1 MIGHPDE
8 RSLDRWRTADLA
20 GLRDDLDHALHAR
33 TGHAQTGHAETGHA
47 ETGHAETGH
56 VRPPADAELI
66 EAVRD
71 GEVQAY
77 GLLYERHV
85 TAARN
90 LARHLSQSGAEA
102 DDLVSEAFAK
112 VLDVLRAGLGPDS
125 AFRAYLL
132 TAVRHSAYDRT
143 RRDKRL
149 RLVDDV
155 EAVSG
160 VEKVTTVPFQDPAVA
175 TLERSLAT
183 RAFESLP
190 ERWQT
195 VLWHTEIEGQTAA
208 QLAPMLGLTANGASA
223 LAYRAREGLK
233 TAYLQ
238 AHLERNPTNRC
249 RATVAKL
256 GSWTRGGL
264 NRREA
269 AQVEAHLDE
278 CVHCRALAAELA
290 DVNGTLRAVIAP
302 LVLGTGVTGYLAASA
317 GAAKAGTAAGAA
329 AGAVAGAVGAA
340 ANSVAPWL
348 GVAASTTAVV
358 FAVVWG
364 LNTAPRTAVPT
375 AEALPPTVNADSQKP
390 RSTTA
395 PRSAATKV
403 TGATHPTT
411 LGSATSVVEPVPP
424 TGPTAEVT
432 TTDEPAPKPSES
444 SAPLVPVVPEGFT
457 MNTGGPPVDV
467 PVTIRN
473 PGRTPVPSPT
483 LVLSLPEGVRVV
495 GPGGNLRGKVLV
507 RFDGSAQQTI
517 GCPAGQGTVTCA
529 AGRELAAG
537 GSVTFVLRLLAGP
550 KAVGGAVSG
559 TVTAG
564 SAPPVTVEFPV
575 TVTSKKKQK

>member
-8 RSLDRWRTADLA
+8 HALDRWETADLA
-20 GLRDDLDHALHAR
+20 VLRDDLDHALH
-33 TGHAQTGHAETGHA
+33 GESGEVPQQS
-47 ETGHAETGH
+47 
-56 VRPPADAELI
+56 RPPSDPELI
-66 EAVRD
+66 EAVRG
-71 GEVQAY
+71 GEIQAY

-90 LARHLSQSGAEA
+90 LARHLSRSNAEA
-102 DDLVSEAFAK
+102 DDLVSDAFAK

-160 VEKVTTVPFQDPAVA
+160 VEKVTTVPFRDPAVE

-183 RAFESLP
+183 MAFASLP

-195 VLWHTEIEGQTAA
+195 VLWQTEIEGQTASE
-208 QLAPMLGLTANGASA
+208 LAPLLGLTANGASA

-238 AHLERNPTNRC
+238 AHLARNQANRC

-256 GSWTRGGL
+256 GAWTRGGL

-278 CVHCRALAAELA
+278 CVDCRALAAELA

-317 GAAKAGTAAGAA
+317 GAAKAGTAAGA
-329 AGAVAGAVGAA
+329 GAA
-340 ANSVAPWL
+340 AHSVGPWL

-358 FAVVWG
+358 VAVVWG
-364 LNTAPRTAVPT
+364 LNSERQAVVPMP
-375 AEALPPTVNADSQKP
+375 EALPPTVSVDS
-390 RSTTA
+390 RSSDSPTF
-395 PRSAATKV
+395 AATSEPSSV
-403 TGATHPTT
+403 PTELSGATPLTT
-411 LGSATSVVEPVPP
+411 GEPANGPAEPVPP
-424 TGPTAEVT
+424 AESTAAAPT
-432 TTDEPAPKPSES
+432 TTVEPVAE
-444 SAPLVPVVPEGFT
+444 PLVPVVPHGFT

-473 PGRTPVPSPT
+473 TGRTPVASPT
-483 LVLSLPEGVRVV
+483 LVLSLPDGIRVV
-495 GPGGNLRGKVLV
+495 GPGNNVRGRALV
-507 RFDGSAQQTI
+507 GFDGAARQNI

-529 AGRELAAG
+529 AGHELAAG
-537 GSVTFVLRLLAGP
+537 GSVTFVFRLLAGP
-550 KAVGGAVSG
+550 KAVGGAISG

-564 SAPPVTVEFPV
+564 SATPVTVEFTVAV
-575 TVTSKKKQK
+575 TPKK